1 MYYIINEEILDWI
14 NTDKSP
20 SNNPETENNFTY
32 DHIGERDGEN
42 KLATSQVN
50 RIMFKPDCQHSFFIC

>member
-32 DHIGERDGEN
+32 DHIGE
-42 KLATSQVN
+42 
-50 RIMFKPDCQHSFFIC
+50 